1 MWQPESSPLAH
12 HSRDSPVNGSLGH
25 GIGLP
30 RAYHLNEPASSSN
43 AIKLSEV
50 QSMLASKEAVEAAA
64 VLREAVKGCRE
75 FDNSELNAIWETL
88 YRVLTYKYCPG
99 YRKATSAEENL
110 EKVINGDWPV
120 PPIRKEPSG
129 AEASEPESKPEFV
142 EEAEEEK
149 DVEVRS
155 GEPPGLDNIFEFLTE
170 MATRLEDLSATQK
183 EERVPRK
190 KEKQERME
198 RMARMEK
205 SGKAAKERP
214 KRAPSNLLNL
224 MSRRVSAPDKEER
237 SSCLRG
243 VVGLGECSDCK
254 RMARREKEGR
264 RWK

>member
-1 MWQPESSPLAH
+1 MGNA
-12 HSRDSPVNGSLGH
+12 
-25 GIGLP
+25 LP
-30 RAYHLNEPASSSN
+30 RSHLQ
-43 AIKLSEV
+43 ILSRVSEGYICGGESRKGD
-50 QSMLASKEAVEAAA
+50 QWGLACAAHSKRA
-64 VLREAVKGCRE
+64 
-75 FDNSELNAIWETL
+75 
-88 YRVLTYKYCPG
+88 
-99 YRKATSAEENL
+99 
-110 EKVINGDWPV
+110 
-120 PPIRKEPSG
+120 G
-129 AEASEPESKPEFV
+129 AEASEPESTPEFV

-243 VVGLGECSDCK
+243 VVGLGERSDRK